1 MRNKEKNEM
10 LFIMSILKS
19 PEIEYNA
26 NNLAKHL
33 GLSAMGVLKIARRMV
48 KQNILVS
55 RQVGK
60 AIIYKI
66 NLKNEY
72 TQHYINFLLKKEV
85 EQTLPYVKVW
95 INEIK
100 KIKNS
105 DLAILFGSVLKKQK
119 EAKDIDVLF
128 VTENK
133 KFQMLKK
140 EIEEINKLNPKKIHP
155 IYQSK
160 EDLEKNIKK
169 HDNVILNSIKG
180 IVVFGEDIFIE
191 ILAK

>member
-1 MRNKEKNEM
+1 MRNPEKNEM

-33 GLSAMGVLKIARRMV
+33 NLSAMGVLKIARRLI
-48 KQNILVS
+48 KQNISIS
-55 RQVGK
+55 RKIGK

-72 TQHYINFLLKKEV
+72 AQHYVKFLLKKEA
-85 EQTLPYVKVW
+85 EQTSPYIKVW

-100 KIKNS
+100 KIRNA

-128 VTENK
+128 VTENE
-133 KFQMLKK
+133 KFTNLKK
-140 EIEEINKLNPKKIHP
+140 EIEEINKINPKKIHP

-169 HDNVILNSIKG
+169 SDKIILSSIKG
-180 IVVFGEDIFIE
+180 ITIYGEDLFIQ
-191 ILAK
+191 ILEK